1 MLARAPSSAALQER
15 RGVQRFGQILS
26 RGEKPK
32 MARRGFPDEQLEAI
46 APKAGAQCRIADSTH
61 CCREAVGGLPGA
73 AVRAAPGPCLALSLL
88 ALTSA
93 ISAQADARDVRRDG
107 QLLSREACTMP
118 GSAYEEYRQRTAD
131 QWRKD
136 EAAARALGLAIRP
149 LDQFLAALP
158 SEDEYLA
165 RKAYKGFQCERL
177 VYASDGLR
185 VVAYLWRPVQLSPSS
200 GRLPLILFNRG
211 GYGEEFKLRP
221 NTWFGFY
228 NYLRAGYAVLG
239 SQYRGNDGGEGRDE
253 LAGADVRDVLNLIPL
268 SRELGFPADSPR
280 YAIGFS
286 RGALMTLKAMRQGL
300 SVRAAAVVGAPADLT
315 AVLAQPQAKA
325 LIAQRIPDFDA
336 DPEAALRERSPLLH
350 VDAVGRP
357 LLILHGTADA
367 AVPARDALRL
377 TDALLERN
385 APVSLVLFDGDTHGT
400 ALNGAERD
408 RHILAWF
415 AEH

>member
-1 MLARAPSSAALQER
+1 MVKRAAVER
-15 RGVQRFGQILS
+15 RGSV
-26 RGEKPK
+26 
-32 MARRGFPDEQLEAI
+32 AREVSAWDQLRDCDCTPRRREGVGAPPDATI
-46 APKAGAQCRIADSTH
+46 R
-61 CCREAVGGLPGA
+61 AVS
-73 AVRAAPGPCLALSLL
+73 GPRLALFLL
-88 ALTSA
+88 ALTGVIGVSEA
-93 ISAQADARDVRRDG
+93 PAEARDALRDG
-107 QLLSREACTMP
+107 QLLSREACTMT
-118 GSAYEEYRQRTAD
+118 GSGYGEYRQRTAD

-136 EAAARALGLAIRP
+136 EAAARDLGLAIRP

-158 SEDEYLA
+158 SEPEYLV
-165 RKAYKGFQCERL
+165 RKAFEGFQCERL

-185 VVAYLWRPVQLSPSS
+185 VVAYLWRPLQLSPSS

-268 SRELGFPADSPR
+268 SRDLGFPDDSRR

-300 SVRAAAVVGAPADLT
+300 SVRAAALVGAPADLT
-315 AVLAQPQAKA
+315 GILAQPQARA
-325 LIAQRIPDFDA
+325 LFAQRIPGFDA
-336 DPEAALRERSPLLH
+336 DPEAALRERSPLLYI
-350 VDAVGRP
+350 DAVRRP
-357 LLILHGTADA
+357 LLILHGTADSM
-367 AVPARDALRL
+367 VPARDALRL
-377 TDALLERN
+377 TDALLQRN

-408 RHILAWF
+408 RRILAWF